1 MKVNA
6 TFDYCRVALLGHFKA
21 TVWFIPGANAISD
34 PELDVQDLLAQELKF
49 ASDCAHTE
57 KVAVPQLRTPGQHHS
72 APR

>member
-1 MKVNA
+1 MQVS
-6 TFDYCRVALLGHFKA
+6 TTLDYWRVAFLGRFKA

-57 KVAVPQLRTPGQHHS
+57 KVA
-72 APR
+72 AP